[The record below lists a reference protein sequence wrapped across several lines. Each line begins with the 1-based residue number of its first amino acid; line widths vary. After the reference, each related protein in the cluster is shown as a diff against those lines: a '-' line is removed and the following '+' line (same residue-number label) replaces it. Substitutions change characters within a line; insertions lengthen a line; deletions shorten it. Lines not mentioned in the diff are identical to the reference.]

1 MGISERRQREREE
14 VRVKILDAARELFA
28 TEGYDAVT
36 MRRVA
41 QAIEYSPT
49 ALYFHFKDKET
60 LIRELCYEDFH
71 ALTRVFQRIARE
83 PDPVERL
90 RRIGQAYV
98 EFGLDN
104 PNHYRLMFMTPR
116 AHDAVLDE
124 EMGKGNPE
132 EDAYAFLHATVAD
145 GVAKGCFRPEFAD
158 PHLIAQAAWSATHG
172 VISLHIAKCTDPWVD
187 WRPAKK
193 TAQLVIDAL
202 IDGLKAEPA
211 PSGKKR
217 G

>member
-14 VRVKILDAARELFA
+14 VRTKILDAARELFA

-49 ALYFHFKDKET
+49 ALYLHFKDKET
-60 LIRELCYEDFH
+60 LIRDLCYEDFRTL
-71 ALTRVFQRIARE
+71 AKVFQRIAKE

-90 RRIGQAYV
+90 RKIGQAYV
-98 EFGLDN
+98 DFGLSH

-116 AHDAVLDE
+116 AHDDLLDE

-132 EDAYAFLHATVAD
+132 EDAYAFLHATVAE
-145 GVAKGCFRPEFAD
+145 GVAKGCFRPEIAD
-158 PHLIAQAAWSATHG
+158 AHLIAQAAWSATHG
-172 VISLHIAKCTDPWVD
+172 VISLHIAKCNDPWVE

-193 TAQLVIDAL
+193 IAHLVVDSL
-202 IDGLKAEPA
+202 IEGLRAHPT
-211 PSGKKR
+211 PQGKR